1 MEENKIVIYQTED
14 GQTQIDVRLENDT
27 VWLTQAQMVDL
38 FKSSRTNILEHI
50 QHIYEDDEL
59 DEISTCRK
67 FRQVQKEGN
76 RMVHR
81 TKTMYNLDMIISVGY
96 RVNTKRGI
104 RFRQWA
110 NRVLKEFIIKGYVM
124 DDERL
129 KGNHPFGADYFED
142 LLERISEIR
151 RSERSNCQKIT
162 DIYAE
167 FSCDYDCKSDIT
179 KAFYKTMCNMMQ
191 KDKDLN
197 LLTASFLGIAERRAH
212 QHLLTTM
219 TEWNELLINKTV

>member
-1 MEENKIVIYQTED
+1 MDNELFSPEEMQSPFEAIKETDAEGREWWNSRKLA
-14 GQTQIDVRLENDT
+14 QID
-27 VWLTQAQMVDL
+27 AMVDINN
-38 FKSSRTNILEHI
+38 FDNS
-50 QHIYEDDEL
+50 YEA
-59 DEISTCRK
+59 TQ
-67 FRQVQKEGN
+67 FR
-76 RMVHR
+76 
-81 TKTMYNLDMIISVGY
+81 I
-96 RVNTKRGI
+96 
-104 RFRQWA
+104 WA
-110 NRVLKEFIIKGYVM
+110 REVLKEFIIKGYVM

-129 KGNHPFGADYFED
+129 KDNHPFGADYFED

-197 LLTASFLGIAERRAH
+197 LLTESFLGIAEHRVRRHA
-212 QHLLTTM
+212 LTTM
-219 TEWNELLINKTV
+219 TEWNHILNHYLLERDIALVS